1 MQVSHGSVGH
11 DRAMFSRHPIVS
23 AMTLAYVA
31 VVAWLTL
38 TPTSTDFESGI
49 LGRLAG
55 LLARY
60 PETEWFTFLR
70 LEFIANVAMFVPFG
84 VFFILLFG
92 PRRWWLA
99 ILVGV
104 LMTLGIE
111 GIQQFIPSRVPD
123 IRDLAANSLGTT
135 IGALLALTLTMTST
149 RARRDRGKRVS
160 A

>member
-1 MQVSHGSVGH
+1 MQVSHGWVRH

-23 AMTLAYVA
+23 AMTLAYLA

-38 TPTSTDFESGI
+38 TPSSADLESGI

-60 PETEWFTFLR
+60 PETEWFTFMR

-92 PRRWWLA
+92 RRRWWLA

-111 GIQQFIPSRVPD
+111 GIQQLIPSRVPD
-123 IRDLAANSLGTT
+123 VRDLAANSLGT
-135 IGALLALTLTMTST
+135 IVGALLALALTST
-149 RARRDRGKRVS
+149 RSRRDGRKRVS

>member
-1 MQVSHGSVGH
+1 MQVSHGWVRH
-11 DRAMFSRHPIVS
+11 DKAMFSRHPIVS
-23 AMTLAYVA
+23 AMTLAYLA

-38 TPTSTDFESGI
+38 TPLSTDLESSI

-60 PETEWFTFLR
+60 PETEWFTFNR

-92 PRRWWLA
+92 RRNWWLA

-111 GIQQFIPSRVPD
+111 GIQQLIPSRVPD
-123 IRDLAANSLGTT
+123 IRDLVANSLGTT
-135 IGALLALTLTMTST
+135 AGALLALALSST
-149 RARRDRGKRVS
+149 RARRDGRQRVP

>member
-31 VVAWLTL
+31 VV
-38 TPTSTDFESGI
+38 
-49 LGRLAG
+49 GRLAG

-104 LMTLGIE
+104 LMTLAIE

-135 IGALLALTLTMTST
+135 VGALLALTLTMTSS
-149 RARRDRGKRVS
+149 RARRNGSKRVS